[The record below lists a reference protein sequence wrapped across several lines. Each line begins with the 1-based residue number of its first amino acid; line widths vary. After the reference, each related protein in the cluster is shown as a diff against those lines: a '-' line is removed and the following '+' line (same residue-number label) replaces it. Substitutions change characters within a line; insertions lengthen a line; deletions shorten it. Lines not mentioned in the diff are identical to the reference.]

1 MLDLLPAELWSNPNA
16 KFLDPVSK
24 SGVFLREMAKRLMH
38 GLSDVYPNVQERVN
52 HIFSEQLY
60 GIAITELTSL
70 ISRRSVYCTKT
81 ANNPYSV
88 CNVFTSEDGN
98 IKYTPMKHSW
108 ENGRCKFC
116 GASQDVYDRD
126 NGMETYAYQFI
137 HTNNPEKIFN
147 MKFDVIIGNPPYQL
161 SDGGNSASAKPIY
174 NYFVERAIKL
184 SPRYL
189 VMIIPARWYAG
200 GKGLDQ
206 FRDVMLNDSKL
217 RILVDYA
224 NIKDC
229 FPGITL
235 AGGVC
240 YFLWERD
247 YHGECLI
254 SNFRNGKIVSSLMRS
269 LNEFGYLVRDNTA
282 LSIIRKVMAKNERML
297 SDVVLSRN
305 YFNIPTTVVG
315 NKNKE
320 ADSVKVLS
328 SKGDIYISK
337 YNVSDKDSLMG
348 KYKVIITYAMSG
360 GNKPGNDGKYQVIS
374 SLKVL
379 PPNEACTETYLILD
393 AFDNQEKARNMSAY
407 VTTNLFRFLLLQ
419 ALTSIHITKDKFCF
433 VPLQDFSEPW
443 SDDKL
448 YKKYDIKGDEIEFIE
463 SMIRPME

>member
-38 GLSDVYPNVQERVN
+38 GLSDVYPDVQERVN

-161 SDGGNSASAKPIY
+161 NDGGGAGKSAIPLYHRFIIQAK
-174 NYFVERAIKL
+174 KL
-184 SPRYL
+184 KPRFL
-189 VMIIPARWYAG
+189 SMIIPARWYAG

-206 FRDVMLNDSKL
+206 FRDEMIHDDQIKT
-217 RILVDYA
+217 LVDYF
-224 NIKDC
+224 DSQEC
-229 FPGITL
+229 FPGVDL
-235 AGGVC
+235 SGGIC
-240 YFLWERD
+240 YFLWQKD
-247 YHGECLI
+247 YHGPCTVRSIL
-254 SNFRNGKIVSSLMRS
+254 NGEENTMVRSLVERGGDSFIRFNEAIKILHKVQAGHTYLSFADYVSSRKPFGLDS
-269 LNEFGYLVRDNTA
+269 KVCIHNEPKDDYVRIFAYPNNGYIKENNIEKNSEWLDCYKVYLTHAYGERGDFPYLVT
-282 LSIIRKVMAKNERML
+282 
-297 SDVVLSRN
+297 
-305 YFNIPTTVVG
+305 
-315 NKNKE
+315 
-320 ADSVKVLS
+320 
-328 SKGDIYISK
+328 
-337 YNVSDKDSLMG
+337 G
-348 KYKVIITYAMSG
+348 KPFIG
-360 GNKPGNDGKYQVIS
+360 EPGTCCS
-374 SLKVL
+374 
-379 PPNEACTETYLILD
+379 ETYLLIGPFKD
-393 AFDNQEKARNMSAY
+393 KQQCDNVISYMK
-407 VTTNLFRFLLLQ
+407 TKFFRFFVLLKKNTQ
-419 ALTSIHITKDKFCF
+419 NASKGVFQY
-433 VPLQDFSEPW
+433 VPLQNFNESWNDE
-443 SDDKL
+443 KL
-448 YKKYDIKGDEIEFIE
+448 YKKYNLEGDEIEFIE